1 MEQATRVEAANGI
14 LTITLNRPERR
25 NAVNRALAHQLRA
38 ALQKLDKEDS
48 LRVGII
54 TGAGGVFCAGLD
66 LKALSEDANVGNEV
80 IVPNAGFAGIAEAPP
95 VKPLIAAVEGFAVAG
110 GLEIALACDLIVAA
124 EDAQFG
130 IPEVKRGLIAGGGA
144 LLRLPRQIPQR
155 IAMELALTGTM
166 MPAETMKEYGLIN
179 RVVPKGNA
187 LLAATALA
195 NEITEN
201 SPLGV
206 QVSKDIIR
214 RSSDWSEADMF
225 KQQQPFVTTIMASH
239 DAREGS
245 LAFAQKRKPVWQG
258 A

>member
-1 MEQATRVEAANGI
+1 
-14 LTITLNRPERR
+14 
-25 NAVNRALAHQLRA
+25 
-38 ALQKLDKEDS
+38 
-48 LRVGII
+48 
-54 TGAGGVFCAGLD
+54 
-66 LKALSEDANVGNEV
+66 
-80 IVPNAGFAGIAEAPP
+80 
-95 VKPLIAAVEGFAVAG
+95 
-110 GLEIALACDLIVAA
+110 
-124 EDAQFG
+124 
-130 IPEVKRGLIAGGGA
+130 
-144 LLRLPRQIPQR
+144 
-155 IAMELALTGTM
+155 MELALTGAM
-166 MPAETMKEYGLIN
+166 MTAETMKEYGLIN

-187 LLAATALA
+187 LLAATTLA